1 MTRPEVAAPSQWWSA
16 DRLVPTAVAGGFLGV
31 LETLLAISFGGLIFV
46 GVLGPH
52 AGTGIG
58 MALFAA
64 LVFLVVVA
72 VGSSLPGAI
81 GSVQDVT
88 AAVLVVVAAG
98 VAAQFQPGDP
108 RLVGTVIAAVAI
120 TSLLTGLTLWV
131 LGALRLGQL
140 VRFVPYPVIG
150 GFLAGT
156 GWLLLTGGLGLL
168 ASRDVPLRNLG
179 IWTDQSFLL
188 LVLPGIAIALVLLLG
203 IRLGAGTNFLPIVCV
218 AAIVLFYA
226 VVLLGPGVS
235 AAEDGGWLLGPFPE
249 GALWPPDLALL
260 AAIDVEAIVSQ
271 VVGIITVVVLSA
283 MALLL
288 TISGLELSTGRE
300 LELDRELRV
309 AGIANVVAAAGGG
322 IPGYHGLSLTN
333 LAYRTGAAV
342 RATGLV
348 AAGIVAVTLVFSGEI
363 VALAPRPVVG
373 GLVVFLG
380 LAFLVEWLIDGWS
393 RLLRTDY
400 AVVVLILVVIATVGF
415 LQGVAVGIAATIVLF
430 LVSYTRA
437 DVVRHALDGAA
448 YPSQVDRPPED
459 IERLAE
465 LGGAITILELQGFL
479 FFGTAHRL
487 LDLIRERLQE
497 SDQGVAFLVLDFR
510 HVTGLDSSTVMSF
523 QKAAQLALRHDAT
536 IVLSG
541 LRGRVAEQ
549 VERGELAELDRV
561 RVETELDRAVQWCE
575 DQLLAS
581 RRDAGADAITSLR
594 ERLSADLGSPE
605 LAERLLDYLDRE
617 EVAAGEVVIA
627 QGERSR
633 ALYFLESGTLTAV
646 LADAKGHTRRL
657 RTMMPGTVVGEVA
670 MYLDTPRSASV
681 VAETDS
687 VVSRLSG
694 DALDR
699 MQHDDPDL
707 ASALHQLLA
716 RQLAS
721 RLASTL
727 RTIESLGN

>member
-1 MTRPEVAAPSQWWSA
+1 MTRPEVAGPAQWLAP

-168 ASRDVPLRNLG
+168 ANRDVHLRNLG

-188 LVLPGIAIALVLLLG
+188 LVLPGIAVALVLLLG
-203 IRLGAGTNFLPIVCV
+203 IRLGAGTNFLPTVCV
-218 AAIVLFYA
+218 GAIVLFYV
-226 VVLLGPGVS
+226 VVLLGPGVA

-260 AAIDVEAIVSQ
+260 AAIDVDAIVSQ
-271 VVGIITVVVLSA
+271 IVGILTVVVLSA

-288 TISGLELSTGRE
+288 TISGIELSTQRE
-300 LELDRELRV
+300 LDLDRELRV
-309 AGIANVVAAAGGG
+309 AGIANVVAASGGG
-322 IPGYHGLSLTN
+322 IPGYHALALTN

-363 VALAPRPVVG
+363 VARAPRPVVG

-380 LAFLVEWLIDGWS
+380 LAFLVEWLVDGWS
-393 RLLRTDY
+393 RMLRSDY
-400 AVVVLILVVIATVGF
+400 AVVVLIVIVIATVGF
-415 LQGVAVGIAATIVLF
+415 LQGVAVGIAATIVMF
-430 LVSYTRA
+430 LVAYSRA
-437 DVVRHALDGAA
+437 DVVKHVMGGDV
-448 YPSQVDRPPED
+448 YPTRVDRSPAEM
-459 IERLAE
+459 AE
-465 LGGAITILELQGFL
+465 LRDRARTITILELQGFL
-479 FFGTAHRL
+479 FFGTANRL
-487 LDLIRERLQE
+487 LELIRDRLGAP
-497 SDQGVAFLVLDFR
+497 DDGARYLILDFR
-510 HVTGLDSSTVMSF
+510 HVTGLDSSTVLSF
-523 QKAAQLALRHDAT
+523 QKAAQLALQHEAT
-536 IVLSG
+536 IVLTG
-541 LRGRVAEQ
+541 LHDRVAEQ
-549 VERGELAELDRV
+549 VRRGHLGDLEGV
-561 RVETELDRAVQWCE
+561 RIEGDLDRAMQWCE
-575 DQLLAS
+575 DQLLGVESTRVGAS
-581 RRDAGADAITSLR
+581 VSLR
-594 ERLSADLGSPE
+594 DWLGDDFGSDE
-605 LAERLLDYLDRE
+605 QAERLLAYLDRE
-617 EVAAGEVVIA
+617 EVAVGEILIE
-627 QGERSR
+627 QGGHSR
-633 ALYFLESGTLTAV
+633 DLFFLESGILTAELV
-646 LADAKGHTRRL
+646 GTKEQARRL
-657 RTMMPGTVVGEVA
+657 RTMLPGAVVGEIGF
-670 MYLDTPRSASV
+670 YLDEPRTARV
-681 VAETDS
+681 VAETDC
-687 VVSRLSG
+687 VVSRLPA
-694 DALDR
+694 DALAR
-699 MQHDDPDL
+699 MEHEDPDV
-707 ASALHQLLA
+707 AAALHRLLVSLVA
-716 RQLAS
+716 G
-721 RLASTL
+721 RLSSTL
-727 RTIESLGN
+727 RTIEALGD